1 MSLRILVLKTKK
13 LSDFLTQ
20 WSKLFHSIMVD
31 REKEFWKSSF
41 VFRTGMLCI
50 FRVKYDQCR
59 AKIKLKRCLGFSFPK
74 TLLKGNV
81 FYVNVDLKGTLM
93 RILDRFFSFDDLTAT
108 FKATHALYWVDFIFS
123 LNELLKAWSYW

>member
-31 REKEFWKSSF
+31 REKEFWKSR
-41 VFRTGMLCI
+41 VLCLERGCYVY
-50 FRVKYDQCR
+50 FGSSMTSVEQKS
-59 AKIKLKRCLGFSFPK
+59 RCLGFSFPK